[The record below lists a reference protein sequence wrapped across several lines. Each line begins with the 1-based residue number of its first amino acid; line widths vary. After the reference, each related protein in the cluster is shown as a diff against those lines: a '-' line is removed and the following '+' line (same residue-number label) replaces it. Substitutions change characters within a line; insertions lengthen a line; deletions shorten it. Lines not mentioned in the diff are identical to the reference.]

1 MRTFISLNIESSAKG
16 KIQSVKDQI
25 AEKILTSDP
34 EQYINLK
41 WEDEK
46 NYHITLFFIGDTD
59 KVKLKQIESALS
71 EIRIDS
77 IPLQMKL
84 MTGKTNAFPN
94 LRFPRVLILDVKDQS
109 SGLNILSK
117 EINKC
122 MLNFG
127 FKTDKT
133 FHPHITL
140 ARVRRDRKVN
150 LTSLGNTVTT
160 TVEFST
166 DRFSLMESR
175 LSSSG
180 AEHKLIRDFNFR
192 DPEINLL

>member
-1 MRTFISLNIESSAKG
+1 MRTFISLNIESSAKS
-16 KIQSVKDQI
+16 KMQYLKDQI

-34 EQYINLK
+34 EQYINFK

-46 NYHITLFFIGDTD
+46 NYHITLFFIGETE

-71 EIRIDS
+71 ELRIEC
-77 IPLQMKL
+77 IPLHMKL
-84 MTGKTNAFPN
+84 MTGKINAFPN
-94 LRFPRVLILDVKDQS
+94 LRFPRILILDVKDQS

-140 ARVRRDRKVN
+140 ARARRESKVN
-150 LTSLGNTVTT
+150 LTSLGNIVTPT
-160 TVEFST
+160 IEFAT

-175 LSSSG
+175 LNSYG